1 MKFLWQRIEKS
12 VIIVVGYKKKLMSFE
27 VTYNGDI
34 QYIKVFY
41 STEKTRAGKYYGDFY
56 KTMDA
61 LASDLKRLKQEL
73 DEDSEKAAK
82 IAKDAA
88 NRALSQR
95 FGSLRYIIDE
105 TNWDEDMV
113 ISKILDD
120 KKEEMLAFA
129 QKTFNNEVLLEEDGA
144 EEYQLHLD
152 EGGIEVDGEA
162 VETCIREFFDSED
175 YYDLSE
181 AKLEKLEK
189 LDWFII
195 WSRTEAGEFKTEGGN
210 HEGNFS
216 SKELSMENCLLTY
229 RGLPLVVPADDTD
242 IFSNELEIHFADETR
257 ASLEISDR

>member
-1 MKFLWQRIEKS
+1 
-12 VIIVVGYKKKLMSFE
+12 MSFE

-34 QYIKVFY
+34 QYITVFY

-56 KTMDA
+56 KRMDS
-61 LASDLKRLKQEL
+61 LASDIKRLKEEL

-88 NRALSQR
+88 NKALSER

-105 TNWDEDMV
+105 HHWDEDMV

-120 KKEEMLAFA
+120 RKQEMLTLA
-129 QKTFNNEVLLEEDGA
+129 QKTFNYEVLLEEDGV
-144 EEYQLHLD
+144 EEYTIHLE

-162 VETCIREFFDSED
+162 VETSIIELFDSDE
-175 YYDLSE
+175 YYDLNE

-195 WSRTEAGEFKTEGGN
+195 WSRTEAGEFKTEGGQ
-210 HEGNFS
+210 HEGNYS
-216 SKELSMENCLLTY
+216 SKELNMENCLLTY
-229 RGLPLVVPADDTD
+229 RGLPLVIPSNGTD
-242 IFSNELEIHFADETR
+242 IFSNELEIHFGDETR
-257 ASLEISDR
+257 ASLEMSNPSKAS

>member
-1 MKFLWQRIEKS
+1 
-12 VIIVVGYKKKLMSFE
+12 MSFE

-41 STEKTRAGKYYGDFY
+41 STEITRAGKYYGEFY
-56 KTMDA
+56 KNMDS

-88 NRALSQR
+88 NKALSER
-95 FGSLRYIIDE
+95 FGTLRYIIDE
-105 TNWDEDMV
+105 RNWDEDMI

-120 KKEEMLAFA
+120 RKQEMFSLA

-144 EEYQLHLD
+144 EEYQIHLD
-152 EGGIEVDGEA
+152 EGRIEVDGKDAELS
-162 VETCIREFFDSED
+162 VEEFFES
-175 YYDLSE
+175 DLYHELNE
-181 AKLEKLEK
+181 AKLEKLER

-195 WSRTEAGEFKTEGGN
+195 WSRTEAGEFKTEGGE
-210 HEGNFS
+210 HEGTFS
-216 SKELSMENCLLTY
+216 SKEINMEDCLLTY
-229 RGLPLVVPADDTD
+229 RGLPLFTPTGGTD

-257 ASLEISDR
+257 ASLEISDA